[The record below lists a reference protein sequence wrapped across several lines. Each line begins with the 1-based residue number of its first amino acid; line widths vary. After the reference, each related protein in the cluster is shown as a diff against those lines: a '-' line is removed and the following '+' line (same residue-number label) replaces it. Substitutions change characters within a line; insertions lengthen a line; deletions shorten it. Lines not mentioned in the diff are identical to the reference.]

1 MSSWAECQNLLC
13 VRADNMGDVIM
24 TGPAIRAL
32 KQTFGCHITL
42 LTSSAGAPICD
53 YIPEIDD
60 VIVSDVP
67 WVKTEVPANP
77 DNLADLV
84 NELRSR
90 AFDGVIIFTVFSQ
103 SALPA
108 ALICLQ
114 SAIPRRLAYCRENPY
129 GLLTDWIPDIEP
141 YEIIRHQV
149 ERDLFLVRHIGA
161 AIKDDRLK
169 LTYSDADWQ
178 RATQLMGPSFMV
190 VHTGVS
196 ERKREYPKDRWIP
209 LIRSLRYETRM
220 TVVLTG
226 SKKERA
232 AAMEISDSI
241 KDPSVICMAG
251 ELDLGVFIAAIYS
264 ASLVVSVNTATSHIA
279 AAAQV
284 PLVVL
289 YAATNPQHTPWKS
302 PSKVLYFP
310 VDEDLQSSNQVIRYA
325 REKFTDDISYPSTEL
340 VVKSAME
347 LLALDPSRSLLPL

>member
-1 MSSWAECQNLLC
+1 MSSWSECRRVLC

-24 TGPAIRAL
+24 SGPAIRAL
-32 KQTFGCHITL
+32 KETFGWHITL

-53 YIPEIDD
+53 FVPEIDD
-60 VIVSDVP
+60 VIVNDVP

-77 DNLADLV
+77 ENVSNLID
-84 NELRSR
+84 ELQRRS
-90 AFDGVIIFTVFSQ
+90 FDGAIMFTVYSQ

-114 SAIPRRLAYCRENPY
+114 AAIPRRLAYCRENPY
-129 GLLTDWIPDIEP
+129 GLLTDWVPDIEP

-149 ERDLFLVRHIGA
+149 ERDLFLVKHID
-161 AIKDDRLK
+161 AITKDDRLK
-169 LTYSDADWQ
+169 LRYPPTRIISEPYIVA
-178 RATQLMGPSFMV
+178 
-190 VHTGVS
+190 HIGVS
-196 ERKREYPKDRWIP
+196 EKKREYPKDAWIS
-209 LIRSLRYETRM
+209 LIKRLRDETHM

-232 AAMEISDSI
+232 AATEIRDSI
-241 KDPSVICMAG
+241 DDLSVICLAG
-251 ELDLGVFIAAIYS
+251 ELDLSVFIATIYR
-264 ASLVVSVNTATSHIA
+264 ASLVVSVNTATAHIA

-310 VDEDLQSSNQVIRYA
+310 VDKDLRSNNQVIRYA
-325 REKFTDDISYPSTEL
+325 QKTFDENISYPSTNAI
-340 VVKSAME
+340 VKSAIE